1 VVVILQ
7 SSPASNS
14 DAEKEE
20 NLIIEFVNW
29 RWKERKGTK
38 TFPIE
43 IIVNPLNLSYEL
55 WHGSPKVSFY
65 QVQKFISAEVTV
77 TNIVNKIW

>member
-1 VVVILQ
+1 MQ
-7 SSPASNS
+7 SSPSSNS

-29 RWKERKGTK
+29 RWKERKGAK

-43 IIVNPLNLSYEL
+43 VLVNPLNLSYEL

-65 QVQKFISAEVTV
+65 QVQKFISAEITV
-77 TNIVNKIW
+77 TDIVNKIW